1 MSAPTTKAAL
11 KSAAQNLLASVE
23 AMPNIRVLKVGAEA
37 VVDHLGMMTARLHM
51 DHLDAIRRAT
61 RDRFARELADEL
73 IRSGAVKM
81 TEFLDDDMYRR
92 TRVLRIEGSLSVC

>member
-1 MSAPTTKAAL
+1 MTATTTKAAL
-11 KSAAQNLLASVE
+11 KSAAKNLLASVE
-23 AMPNIRVLKVGAEA
+23 AMPDIRVLKVGAET
-37 VVDHLGMMTARLHM
+37 VVDHASMMSSRLHM

-81 TEFLDDDMYRR
+81 TEFLEDDHRR
-92 TRVLRIEGSLSVC
+92 FARVLRIEGSLSVC